1 MERTRESMARELVNL
16 SNSNQEQE
24 VKLQELE
31 SLKKRYKVTRSLAR
45 SPVLSPRAAYKKIVY
60 N

>member
-31 SLKKRYKVTRSLAR
+31 SLKKRYKVTHSLAR
-45 SPVLSPRAAYKKIVY
+45 SLACVVATCNV
-60 N
+60 